1 MRPGDAGFTRGAL
14 VAFLAAGFLGALD
27 GLMGLAVLAG
37 LAVAAFLGFSGA
49 AFLAAFDFV
58 AAAGDVAAFFAAA
71 GFVTLV
77 VVFLGAAFLG
87 AAFLGAV
94 FGAFLA
100 TFFTAGLDAV
110 VRVPLLARCAADD
123 APFEDAVVPLARLL
137 PLALLDELF
146 DALTTASPGA
156 AG

>member
-14 VAFLAAGFLGALD
+14 VAFWAAGFLGALD

-37 LAVAAFLGFSGA
+37 LAVAA
-49 AFLAAFDFV
+49 
-58 AAAGDVAAFFAAA
+58 
-71 GFVTLV
+71 LV
-77 VVFLGAAFLG
+77 GFLGAAFLVTFDV
-87 AAFLGAV
+87 ADAAADFTAFLGAA
-94 FGAFLA
+94 FFGAALGAFLA
-100 TFFTAGLDAV
+100 TFFTAGLDAA
-110 VRVPLLARCAADD
+110 VRVPLLARGAAED
-123 APFEDAVVPLARLL
+123 APCLDALVPLARLL